1 MTLKVLTLIICI
13 GNILSITLIIIDIY
27 KNGYDFNKIDLII
40 SKLLIISLFILLLKS
55 MNLIKNKDN
64 FIKHLISKI

>member
-40 SKLLIISLFILLLKS
+40 SKLLIISLSILLLKS

>member
-40 SKLLIISLFILLLKS
+40 SKFLIISLFILLLKS

-64 FIKHLISKI
+64 FIKHLISKL